1 MPSILLSPHPEPGA
15 QAVIWELIRGSGLLA
30 YVALTF
36 STILGIAITVRAFDS
51 ITKRAYVY
59 EGHQSVSIAALVL
72 TGVHMIALLFDK
84 FVGFS
89 VAAVL
94 VPFASGW
101 RPWAVVLGIG
111 AFYIMLIV
119 TLTSYIRPQIGQK
132 AWRAI
137 HYSSFAAWG
146 FAVVHGLTAG
156 SDTGEVWVQY
166 LYLVTAALVIL
177 ITTFRFLAPRGR
189 QAGRLP
195 APESASFRQPI
206 SAGDDRL

>member
-1 MPSILLSPHPEPGA
+1 MPLILLSPHPEPGT
-15 QAVIWELIRGSGLLA
+15 QALVWELIRGSGLLA
-30 YVALTF
+30 YIALSI

-72 TGVHMIALLFDK
+72 TGIHMVMLLFDK

-94 VPFASGW
+94 VPFAAGW

-111 AFYIMLIV
+111 AFYITLIV
-119 TLTSYIRPQIGQK
+119 TVTSYIRPQIGQK

-146 FAVVHGLTAG
+146 FAALHGLTAG

-166 LYLVTAALVIL
+166 LYLGTAALVVL

-195 APESASFRQPI
+195 APES
-206 SAGDDRL
+206 SAFQRHLSDQT